1 MIWGIM
7 VPANALF
14 AVPDAATQAAD
25 RAGRRGGLRGYCRG
39 SRAGLKYR
47 AVLGMPH
54 GAGLR
59 ASEVFSLK
67 VSDIDGDR
75 MLIHVDAGKGGKD
88 RRVML
93 SSDLLD
99 LLRDLW
105 REAQHAGDSV
115 RYSVQPGF
123 GPCFL
128 TKARTMTISKEG
140 PDERLK
146 GCERPEDLHGN
157 DGPHGQEQGRLCGLG
172 CLTGRRSRGSGAYEL
187 LTTKAR
193 RSGFRR

>member
-93 SSDLLD
+93 CWTCCAIYGARHSTRGTVSGILCS
-99 LLRDLW
+99 RDLV
-105 REAQHAGDSV
+105 HAS
-115 RYSVQPGF
+115 
-123 GPCFL
+123 
-128 TKARTMTISKEG
+128 
-140 PDERLK
+140 
-146 GCERPEDLHGN
+146 
-157 DGPHGQEQGRLCGLG
+157 
-172 CLTGRRSRGSGAYEL
+172 
-187 LTTKAR
+187 
-193 RSGFRR
+193 